1 MKNYYELSLKCKYN
15 RVMKIAEEIGHA
27 DPYVWEDCAKAKMTS
42 KDPKPNAEKLRL
54 LRSSILMY
62 AAEVKNETW
71 EKALGE

>member
-27 DPYVWEDCAKAKMTS
+27 DPYVWEDCAKAKMKSTD
-42 KDPKPNAEKLRL
+42 KKPNAEKIRL